1 MKTYKHIED
10 YIEVIAGVRDP
21 ITNHVTVSF
30 LATSPISLAR
40 YDVKIVES
48 FAEQVS
54 NRIAFTDRQADLAV
68 KLVLKYERQLAKLG
82 VDAAPASKPEFR
94 IPLRQMD
101 RTSRIWRE
109 DDSIL
114 VKFPYVES
122 QVTAFKEAAKYSQGS
137 ICWDRD
143 LRVWRMALT
152 EYNVNWAYSFGIN
165 HNYEIDS
172 SVKEL
177 MDLILECEKT
187 EYKIELTIVDQ
198 KLKIV
203 NAASA
208 LINYVNSTLG
218 GFDLDNI
225 YNLIDHADI
234 LGYTIDPAI
243 EEAAIASSSPRMYN
257 LMINKDSKIGAND
270 VERNFL
276 DVIQYAER
284 TNRWPIHIYEPN
296 LSDYLLGLAREH
308 LGDAVIS
315 ITGQESPDVS
325 QSKVV
330 HFTKYHT
337 RWSHR
342 IPLLLSSAGML
353 YGGEKQ
359 LLIDRAEKV
368 VYFAHDVYNK
378 SSRGARSV
386 AG

>member
-1 MKTYKHIED
+1 MKTYKYIEE

-40 YDVKIVES
+40 YDVNIVSS
-48 FAEQVS
+48 FADQAS
-54 NRIAFTDRQADLAV
+54 NRIAFTDKQADLAV
-68 KLVLKYERQLAKLG
+68 KIVLKYERQLAKLG
-82 VDAAPASKPEFR
+82 VDVSAANTPEFR

-109 DDSIL
+109 EDSIL
-114 VKFPYVES
+114 AKFPYIES
-122 QVTAFKEAAKYSQGS
+122 HVAAFKEAAKDSQGS
-137 ICWDRD
+137 VKWDRD
-143 LRVWRMALT
+143 LKVWRMALT
-152 EYNVNWAYSFGIN
+152 EYNVNWAYSFGVN
-165 HNYEIDS
+165 NNYEIDP
-172 SVKEL
+172 SVQEL
-177 MDLILECEKT
+177 MDLIVACEQ
-187 EYKIELTIVDQ
+187 EPYKIELVVVDG
-198 KLKIV
+198 KLEIT
-203 NAASA
+203 NAAPE
-208 LINYVNSTLG
+208 LVNYVNNTLG
-218 GFDLDNI
+218 GFEIDNL
-225 YNLIDHADI
+225 YNLIDYADI

-257 LMINKDSKIGAND
+257 LMINKDSKIGSSN
-270 VERNFL
+270 VEGNFL
-276 DVIQYAER
+276 DILKYAEQ

-296 LSDYLLGLAREH
+296 LSDFLLGLAREH

-315 ITGQESPDVS
+315 ITGQESPDIS
-325 QSKVV
+325 QAKVV
-330 HFTKYHT
+330 HFTKYQSK
-337 RWSHR
+337 WQHR

-378 SSRGARSV
+378 SSRGARRI

>member
-1 MKTYKHIED
+1 MKTYKYIEE

-40 YDVKIVES
+40 YDVNIVSS
-48 FAEQVS
+48 FADQVS
-54 NRIAFTDRQADLAV
+54 NRIAFTDKQADLAV
-68 KLVLKYERQLAKLG
+68 KIVLKYERQLAKLG
-82 VDAAPASKPEFR
+82 VDVAPANTPEFR

-109 DDSIL
+109 GDSVL
-114 VKFPYVES
+114 ARFPYIES
-122 QVTAFKEAAKYSQGS
+122 HVAAFKEAAKESQGF
-137 ICWDRD
+137 IKWDRD
-143 LRVWRMALT
+143 LKVWRMALT
-152 EYNVNWAYSFGIN
+152 EYNVNWAYSFGVN
-165 HNYEIDS
+165 NNYEIDPT
-172 SVKEL
+172 VREL
-177 MDLILECEKT
+177 MDLIIECENT
-187 EYKIELTIVDQ
+187 DYKIELVVVDD
-198 KLKIV
+198 KLEIV
-203 NAASA
+203 NAAPE
-208 LINYVNSTLG
+208 LVNYINDKLG
-218 GFDLDNI
+218 GFDLDNL
-225 YNLIDHADI
+225 YNLIDYADI

-257 LMINKDSKIGAND
+257 LMINKDSKIGASD
-270 VERNFL
+270 VERNFI
-276 DVIQYAER
+276 DVIKYAEQ

-296 LSDYLLGLAREH
+296 LSDFLLGLARQH

-325 QSKVV
+325 QARVV
-330 HFTKYHT
+330 HFTKYQS
-337 RWSHR
+337 RWQHR

-378 SSRGARSV
+378 SSRGARPI

>member
-10 YIEVIAGVRDP
+10 YIEVIAGVRNP
-21 ITNHVTVSF
+21 VTNHVTLPF
-30 LATSPISLAR
+30 LTSSPISLAR
-40 YDVKIVES
+40 YDVNIVSS
-48 FAEQVS
+48 FAEQS
-54 NRIAFTDRQADLAV
+54 YDRIAYTDKQAELAV
-68 KLVLKYERQLAKLG
+68 KIVLKYERQLAKLG
-82 VDAAPASKPEFR
+82 VDVAPANTPEFR

-114 VKFPYVES
+114 AKFPYIES
-122 QVTAFKEAAKYSQGS
+122 HVAAFIEAAKDSQGN
-137 ICWDRD
+137 IKWDRD
-143 LRVWRMALT
+143 LKVWRMALT

-165 HNYEIDS
+165 NNYEIDPTIR
-172 SVKEL
+172 EL
-177 MDLILECEKT
+177 MDLIIACENT
-187 EYKIELTIVDQ
+187 EYKIELIVVDDR
-198 KLKIV
+198 LEIT
-203 NAASA
+203 NAAPE
-208 LINYVNSTLG
+208 LVNHVNNKLG
-218 GFDLDNI
+218 GFELDNL
-225 YNLIDHADI
+225 YNLIDYADI

-270 VERNFL
+270 IERNFM
-276 DVIQYAER
+276 DVVKYAEQ

-296 LSDYLLGLAREH
+296 LSDFLLGLAREH

-315 ITGQESPDVS
+315 ITGQEAPDIS
-325 QSKVV
+325 QAKVV
-330 HFTKYHT
+330 HFTKYQS
-337 RWSHR
+337 RWQHR

-378 SSRGARSV
+378 SSRGASKIDK
-386 AG
+386 

>member
-21 ITNHVTVSF
+21 VTNHVTVSF

-40 YDVKIVES
+40 YDVNIVSS
-48 FAEQVS
+48 FADQAS
-54 NRIAFTDRQADLAV
+54 NRIAFTDKQADLAV
-68 KLVLKYERQLAKLG
+68 KIVLKYERQLAKLG
-82 VDAAPASKPEFR
+82 VDVAPANTPAFR

-109 DDSIL
+109 EDSIL
-114 VKFPYVES
+114 AKFPYIES
-122 QVTAFKEAAKYSQGS
+122 HVAAFKEAAKDSQGS
-137 ICWDRD
+137 IKWDRD
-143 LRVWRMALT
+143 LKVWRMALT
-152 EYNVNWAYSFGIN
+152 EYNVNWAYSFGVN
-165 HNYEIDS
+165 NNYEIDP

-177 MDLILECEKT
+177 MDLIVACEQ
-187 EYKIELTIVDQ
+187 EPYKIELVVVDG
-198 KLKIV
+198 KLEIT
-203 NAASA
+203 NAAPD
-208 LINYVNSTLG
+208 LINYINNTLG
-218 GFDLDNI
+218 GFEIDNL
-225 YNLIDHADI
+225 YNLIDFADI

-257 LMINKDSKIGAND
+257 LMINKDSKIGSSN
-270 VERNFL
+270 VESNFL
-276 DVIQYAER
+276 DILKYAEQ

-296 LSDYLLGLAREH
+296 LSDFLLGLAREH

-315 ITGQESPDVS
+315 ITGQESPDIS
-325 QSKVV
+325 QAKVV
-330 HFTKYHT
+330 HFTKYQS
-337 RWSHR
+337 RWQHR

-378 SSRGARSV
+378 SSRGARRI